1 MKNASWLK
9 KNFNKFWETT
19 ANNWLIPL
27 LSKVYRDEKRLRSI
41 KKWVKDGKK
50 VIMLEITDFY
60 MDPFFI
66 VLHGDGF
73 ELGTE
78 KEEPDIIVKGNKT
91 RLIIDGPVFY
101 RLILSYLTGDLEIR
115 FRKFSVRDMLM
126 FVKIFY
132 IWGR

>member
-1 MKNASWLK
+1 MKNMNWLK
-9 KNFNKFWETT
+9 KNFNKFWDTT
-19 ANNWLIPL
+19 ANNWFIPL
-27 LSKVYRDEKRLRSI
+27 LTKVYSDEKKL
-41 KKWVKDGKK
+41 KKIRKWIKDGKK

-78 KEEPDIIVKGNKT
+78 KEEPDIIIRGNKT
-91 RLIIDGPVFY
+91 RLIIDGTIFS
-101 RLILSYLTGDLEIR
+101 RLILSYINKDLEIR
-115 FRKFSVRDMLM
+115 FKNFSMKDLIM
-126 FVKIFY
+126 FIKIFY